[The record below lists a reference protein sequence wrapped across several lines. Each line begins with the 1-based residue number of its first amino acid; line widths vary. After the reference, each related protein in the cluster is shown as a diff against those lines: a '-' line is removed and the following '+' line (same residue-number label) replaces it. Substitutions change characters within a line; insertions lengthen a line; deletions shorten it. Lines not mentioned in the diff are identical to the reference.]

1 MLFYNFAKIASEN
14 GTSLDSTLCSY
25 ISLLSLLLLLSKV
38 GNNSK
43 LKNNFFL
50 EHTITTGTHYHEHY
64 EI

>member
-14 GTSLDSTLCSY
+14 GTSLDSTLYSY

-43 LKNNFFL
+43 LKNNFF
-50 EHTITTGTHYHEHY
+50 
-64 EI
+64 